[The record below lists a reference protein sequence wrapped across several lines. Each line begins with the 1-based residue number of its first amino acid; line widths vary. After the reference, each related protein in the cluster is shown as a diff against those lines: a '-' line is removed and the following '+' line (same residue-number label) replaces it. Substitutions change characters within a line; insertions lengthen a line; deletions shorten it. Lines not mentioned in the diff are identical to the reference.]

1 MSHNSKHSVLLT
13 SSLIMLFV
21 GSLFLIGCGEMEE
34 TVQEESTSTS
44 TQQQPQQTAKQQ
56 QPPAVS
62 SKPEAKNED
71 EEILARFIGPKEERA
86 VEQIEQPSS
95 TQIAQYEKQLQ
106 DLQAENSTLKQK
118 LMRIEQENR
127 NLTLRLSDTESKLAL
142 EAERA
147 NRAEAAAKSS
157 AVVSATDATAT
168 PALSSVKA
176 KESDKVLTT
185 YEDALRAFNNRRYNT
200 ALKSFQ
206 ALLDGG
212 VSEDMKD
219 NCIYWIGESNYALQ
233 NYSAAIQSFKEV
245 LTIPRS
251 EKKADAQFMIAQCYD
266 RLGQIEKAKEA
277 YELVVKNYPLSR
289 NVKRAK
295 ARLAQL

>member
-1 MSHNSKHSVLLT
+1 MSHNSKHSVLFT
-13 SSLIMLFV
+13 SGLIMLFV
-21 GSLFLIGCGEMEE
+21 GTLFLIGCGEMEE
-34 TVQEESTSTS
+34 IVQEESTSTS
-44 TQQQPQQTAKQQ
+44 AQQQP
-56 QPPAVS
+56 AVTPS
-62 SKPEAKNED
+62 SKAINED
-71 EEILARFIGPKEERA
+71 EIILTRFIGPKEEVSDERK
-86 VEQIEQPSS
+86 EQALL
-95 TQIAQYEKQLQ
+95 TQMTQYEKQLQ

-118 LMRIEQENR
+118 LMMLEQENR

-157 AVVSATDATAT
+157 VAVGATDVAAAPVT
-168 PALSSVKA
+168 PSVKA
-176 KESDKVLTT
+176 KEQDKVLTT
-185 YEDALRAFNNRRYNT
+185 YEDALRAFNSRRYNT

-219 NCIYWIGESNYALQ
+219 NCIYWIGESQYALK
-233 NYSAAIQSFKEV
+233 NYSAAIQNFKEV

>member
-1 MSHNSKHSVLLT
+1 
-13 SSLIMLFV
+13 MLFV
-21 GSLFLIGCGEMEE
+21 GTLFLIGCGEMEE
-34 TVQEESTSTS
+34 IVQEESTSTS
-44 TQQQPQQTAKQQ
+44 AQQQP
-56 QPPAVS
+56 AVTPS
-62 SKPEAKNED
+62 SEAINED
-71 EEILARFIGPKEERA
+71 EIILTRFIGPKEEVSDERK
-86 VEQIEQPSS
+86 EQALL
-95 TQIAQYEKQLQ
+95 TQMTQYEKQLQ

-118 LMRIEQENR
+118 LMMLEQENR

-142 EAERA
+142 ETERA

-157 AVVSATDATAT
+157 VPVEITGAPAT
-168 PALSSVKA
+168 PSVKA
-176 KESDKVLTT
+176 KEQDKVLTT
-185 YEDALRAFNNRRYNT
+185 YEDALRAFNSRKYNT

-219 NCIYWIGESNYALQ
+219 NCIYWIGESQYALK
-233 NYSAAIQSFKEV
+233 NYSAAIQNFKEV

>member
-13 SSLIMLFV
+13 SGLIMLFV
-21 GSLFLIGCGEMEE
+21 CTLFFIGCGEMEE
-34 TVQEESTSTS
+34 IVQEESTSTPAQQQQS
-44 TQQQPQQTAKQQ
+44 QVQQQP
-56 QPPAVS
+56 AVS
-62 SKPEAKNED
+62 PSSEAINED
-71 EEILARFIGPKEERA
+71 EIILARFIGPKEEVA
-86 VEQIEQPSS
+86 VEQKEQPSS

-157 AVVSATDATAT
+157 VAVGATDVAVAPVT
-168 PALSSVKA
+168 PSVKA
-176 KESDKVLTT
+176 KEQDKVLTT
-185 YEDALRAFNNRRYNT
+185 YEDALRAFNSRRYNT

-219 NCIYWIGESNYALQ
+219 NCIYWIGESQYALK
-233 NYSAAIQSFKEV
+233 NYSAAIQNFKEV